1 MSHLYLH
8 EIAGFLLITPQ
19 SLIIEIQ
26 GLVFIILEEKHI
38 FPYQLLF
45 FPLGNTGPYFISMA
59 QLLNVGTL
67 PVKQNA
73 AGVGDEVFQGF
84 PCWSA

>member
-1 MSHLYLH
+1 MKLL
-8 EIAGFLLITPQ
+8 AFLLITPQ

-38 FPYQLLF
+38 FPTPTPF
-45 FPLGNTGPYFISMA
+45 FFSLGNTVPYFISMA

-67 PVKQNA
+67 LIKQNA
-73 AGVGDEVFQGF
+73 ADCGR
-84 PCWSA
+84 

>member
-1 MSHLYLH
+1 MKLL
-8 EIAGFLLITPQ
+8 AFLLITPQ

-38 FPYQLLF
+38 FPTPTPF
-45 FPLGNTGPYFISMA
+45 FFFFSLGNTVPYFISMA

-67 PVKQNA
+67 LIKQNA
-73 AGVGDEVFQGF
+73 ADCGR
-84 PCWSA
+84 